1 MPKRSINLIA
11 FFLIGLFVLA
21 GCGSD
26 SDSEPAPDSGSSEKS
41 AQVATSDADPVI
53 LDSNGSEFN
62 PSKVYAETID
72 GVVSIRSI
80 FGDVEN
86 SPETASIAGGSGFV
100 LSDDGE
106 IITNAHVI
114 SNGTGESRRAA
125 DNVYV
130 EFSSGDVL
138 DAKIVGFDP
147 FADVGLLKV
156 PTDQVEMKPLT
167 LADSGKVV
175 VGQPI
180 AVIGSPFGEDQTL
193 TTGVVSQTGRSV
205 MSLTD
210 FQIENAIQTDASI
223 NPGNSGGPM
232 LDGDGHVIG
241 ISQQMKSGSG
251 SSDGVGFGVPS
262 NSIKRSAEMLRDDG
276 KPRYAYIGVS
286 TQPLYPQLAEKLG
299 LDTDQGAIVSQVVKG
314 GPAEAAGIKG
324 GDRDLIFQGAT
335 YDVGGDVIVAVN
347 GVPIEHAEDLGRLVG
362 ALKPGNKAELEVI
375 RDGERKKVEVELENR
390 PTAVTRR

>member
-1 MPKRSINLIA
+1 MPKRLPVILLIA
-11 FFLIGLFVLA
+11 FFGLFVVA

-26 SDSEPAPDSGSSEKS
+26 SGSDSDGGDTAI
-41 AQVATSDADPVI
+41 ATSDSDPVI

-80 FGDVEN
+80 FGDIEN
-86 SPETASIAGGSGFV
+86 SPATAAIAGGSGFV
-100 LSDDGE
+100 LNRDGE
-106 IITNAHVI
+106 IVTNAHVI
-114 SNGTGESRRAA
+114 SDGSGENRKAA
-125 DNVYV
+125 DHVYV
-130 EFSSGDVL
+130 EFSTGDVL
-138 DAKIVGFDP
+138 EADIVGFDP

-156 PTDQVEMKPLT
+156 DPDQVEMKPLT
-167 LADSGKVV
+167 LANSDKVV

-210 FQIENAIQTDASI
+210 FQIEGAIQTDASI

-251 SSDGVGFGVPS
+251 SSDGVGFGVPA
-262 NSIKRSAEMLRDDG
+262 NSIRRSAGMLSDG
-276 KPRYAYIGVS
+276 GEPEYAYIGVS

-299 LDTDQGAIVSQVVKG
+299 LDSDQGAIVAEVVNG
-314 GPAEAAGIKG
+314 GPADEAGIRG
-324 GDRDLIFQGAT
+324 GDRELLFQGAT
-335 YDVGGDVIVAVN
+335 YDVGGDVIVAVD
-347 GVPIEHAEDLGRLVG
+347 GIPIEHAEDLGRLVG
-362 ALKPGNKAELEVI
+362 ALKPGQTATLEVI
-375 RDGERKKVEVELENR
+375 RDGERKLVDVELENR
-390 PTAVTRR
+390 PAAITRP

>member
-1 MPKRSINLIA
+1 MPKRLPVILLIA
-11 FFLIGLFVLA
+11 FFGLFVVA

-26 SDSEPAPDSGSSEKS
+26 SGSDSDGGDTAI
-41 AQVATSDADPVI
+41 ATSDSDPVI

-80 FGDVEN
+80 FGDIEN
-86 SPETASIAGGSGFV
+86 SPATAAIAGGSGFV
-100 LSDDGE
+100 LNRDGE
-106 IITNAHVI
+106 IVTNAHVI
-114 SNGTGESRRAA
+114 SDGSGENRKAA
-125 DNVYV
+125 DHVYV
-130 EFSSGDVL
+130 EFSTGDVL
-138 DAKIVGFDP
+138 EADIVGFDP

-156 PTDQVEMKPLT
+156 DPDQVEMKPLT
-167 LADSGKVV
+167 LANSDKVV

-210 FQIENAIQTDASI
+210 FQIEGAIQTDASI

-251 SSDGVGFGVPS
+251 SSDGVGFGVPA
-262 NSIKRSAEMLRDDG
+262 NSIRRSAGMLSDG
-276 KPRYAYIGVS
+276 GEPEYAYIGVS

-299 LDTDQGAIVSQVVKG
+299 LDSDQGAIVAEVVNG
-314 GPAEAAGIKG
+314 GPADEAGIRG
-324 GDRDLIFQGAT
+324 GDRELLFQGAT
-335 YDVGGDVIVAVN
+335 YDVGGDVIVAVD
-347 GVPIEHAEDLGRLVG
+347 GIPIEHAEDLGRLVG
-362 ALKPGNKAELEVI
+362 ALKPGQTATLEVI
-375 RDGERKKVEVELENR
+375 RDGERKSVDVELENR
-390 PTAVTRR
+390 PAAITRP